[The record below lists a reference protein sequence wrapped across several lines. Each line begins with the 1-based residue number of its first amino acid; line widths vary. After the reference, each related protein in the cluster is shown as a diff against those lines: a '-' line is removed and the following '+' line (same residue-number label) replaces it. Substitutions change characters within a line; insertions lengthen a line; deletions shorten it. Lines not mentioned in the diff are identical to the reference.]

1 MGVFKGECHLLAV
14 VEGMFLGAYNLIIL
28 VALARNE
35 DYVARL
41 SKHRRSAYGFAT
53 LGDA

>member
-14 VEGMFLGAYNLIIL
+14 VEVVFLCAYNLIIL
-28 VALARNE
+28 MSLTRNE

-41 SKHRRSAYGFAT
+41 GEHRRSAYGLAT